1 MKKTVRESV
10 GSNHGTTYSAR
21 DTSSANSHRQDAGSG
36 ILLTLGGGIT
46 LGGLFTLCNY
56 VKLDKLLLVSQAIFN
71 VIGGVN
77 GIFLGICRLLLGIAQ
92 MVGITT
98 LAVIAVVSVLA
109 VSSGSIRLCLKLLPQ
124 LASTW
129 NFLASVLN
137 GFIKLLSL
145 PQSHSQRRSAL
156 NKNSKLQSAFDMPNA
171 NHVSA
176 NRAA

>member
-1 MKKTVRESV
+1 MKKTDRQSS
-10 GSNHGTTYSAR
+10 GSNHRSPSKAR
-21 DTSSANSHRQDAGSG
+21 DPSSANSHRQEAGTG
-36 ILLTLGGGIT
+36 VLLTLSGGIA
-46 LGGLFTLCNY
+46 LGGLLALSNY

-71 VIGGVN
+71 VISGVN
-77 GIFLGICRLLLGIAQ
+77 EIFSGICQLLLGVAQ

-98 LAVIAVVSVLA
+98 LAVIAITSVLA

-145 PQSHSQRRSAL
+145 PQSHSQRRSAV
-156 NKNSKLQSAFDMPNA
+156 NKNSKLQSAFGMHNA
-171 NHVSA
+171 NHASA
-176 NRAA
+176 SRAA